1 VINIRYHIVSLTAV
15 FLALGL
21 GVALGGTFLEGTTID
36 LLERNIDSAEVR
48 IDRTQAE
55 NDQLQGQVDA
65 ARQRD
70 QALLEGAPLEVAD
83 RLADRPVL
91 VIAPPDVDQTLVDGV
106 RLVVENGGAD
116 LRGTL
121 ELRDPM
127 TFDGDLDE
135 GLVDDLGLDATTP
148 GEARTETFALLSDA
162 LRGAGITEDEG
173 TGSSGEAPEDP
184 PTTTAV
190 TTEPGPA
197 STTSPD
203 DSPALGTG
211 DDPVD
216 PDGEQPEVLSALLSR
231 GYAQIVPGPGHD
243 VSDPLLE
250 TTGYLYVFVSA
261 PGIEEASNAMLL
273 DLMPT
278 GPLAD
283 LAPIVLVS
291 EPSERPPA
299 DDEEEPPADA
309 VAQVRASSDQGPL
322 YATVDDADSYAGL
335 VATVRAL
342 QDLDHGGRG
351 HYGQGDGA
359 TAVLPPGP

>member
-15 FLALGL
+15 VLALGL

-36 LLERNIDSAEVR
+36 LLERNIDSAEAR
-48 IDRTQAE
+48 IDRTEAE
-55 NDQLQGQVDA
+55 NDRLQAETDA

-70 QALLEGAPLEVAD
+70 QALLEGATLEVAD

-91 VIAPPDVDQTLVDGV
+91 VIAPPDVDQVLVDGV
-106 RLVVENGGAD
+106 RTVVQNAGAD

-127 TFDGDLDE
+127 AFAGDLDE
-135 GLVDDLGLDATTP
+135 GLVEELDLEATTP
-148 GEARTETFALLSDA
+148 DEAREETFELLSDA
-162 LRGAGITEDEG
+162 LRGAGITDDVDAG
-173 TGSSGEAPEDP
+173 TSGPAPEDP
-184 PTTTAV
+184 PATTAA
-190 TTEPGPA
+190 TTEPGPGE
-197 STTSPD
+197 TSEPGEAPD
-203 DSPALGTG
+203 LGSG

-216 PDGEQPEVLSALLSR
+216 PDGEQPEVLTALLSR
-231 GYAQIVPGPGHD
+231 GYAQVVPGPGHD

-250 TTGYLYVFVSA
+250 TTGYLYVLVSA
-261 PGIEEASNAMLL
+261 PGIEEASNRMLV
-273 DLMPT
+273 DLLPA
-278 GPLAD
+278 GPLGD
-283 LAPIVLVS
+283 LAPIVLVTQPAAPLP
-291 EPSERPPA
+291 EDLEVPP
-299 DDEEEPPADA
+299 DA
-309 VAQVRASSDQGPL
+309 VAQVRANPTQGPL
-322 YATVDDADSYAGL
+322 YATVDNADTYAGL

>member
-1 VINIRYHIVSLTAV
+1 MINIRYHIVSITAV

-36 LLERNIDSAEVR
+36 LLERNIDSAEAR
-48 IDRTQAE
+48 IDRTEAENDRLQAE
-55 NDQLQGQVDA
+55 NDA

-70 QALLEGAPLEVAD
+70 EALLDGAPLEVAD

-91 VIAPPDVDQTLVDGV
+91 VIAPPDVDQSLVDGV
-106 RLVVENGGAD
+106 RVIAQNAGAD

-127 TFDGDLDE
+127 AFSGDLDE
-135 GLVDDLGLDATTP
+135 GLVDELGLEATTTD
-148 GEARTETFALLSDA
+148 EAREETFGLLSDA
-162 LRGAGITEDEG
+162 LRDAGINDDAETG
-173 TGSSGEAPEDP
+173 TSGETPVGP
-184 PTTTAV
+184 TTTTAV

-197 STTSPD
+197 GTTEAGEP
-203 DSPALGTG
+203 PAVGSG

-216 PDGEQPEVLSALLSR
+216 PDGEQPDVLTALLSR
-231 GYAQIVPGPGHD
+231 GYAQVVPGPGHD

-250 TTGYLYVFVSA
+250 TTGYLYVLVSA
-261 PGIEEASNAMLL
+261 PGIEEASNRMLV
-273 DLMPT
+273 DLLPT
-278 GPLAD
+278 GPLDD
-283 LAPIVLVS
+283 LAPIVVVAQ
-291 EPSERPPA
+291 PA
-299 DDEEEPPADA
+299 VPAPEDVEVPADA
-309 VAQVRASSDQGPL
+309 VAQVRASSTQGPL
-322 YATVDDADSYAGL
+322 YATVDNADTYAGL

-342 QDLDHGGRG
+342 EDLDHGGRG